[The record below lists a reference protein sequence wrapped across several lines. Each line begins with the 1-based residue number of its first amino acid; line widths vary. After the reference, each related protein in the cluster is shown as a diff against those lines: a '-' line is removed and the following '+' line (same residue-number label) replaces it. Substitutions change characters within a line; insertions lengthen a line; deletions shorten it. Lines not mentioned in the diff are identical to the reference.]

1 VPGAFSGGTEKI
13 IAVGRCQVADRPSFL
28 PPAFQDQPVFLDRGC
43 RLDQERDG
51 ALALIARIASSYG
64 VMNLSPKAMEFAR
77 TAFFQG

>member
-1 VPGAFSGGTEKI
+1 M
-13 IAVGRCQVADRPSFL
+13 
-28 PPAFQDQPVFLDRGC
+28 FLDRGC